1 VVLDLV
7 GLIVGWAWI
16 ANAVVAVII
25 IVWLPCCSSLSGAGE
40 VT

>member
-1 VVLDLV
+1 VVLDPV

-25 IVWLPCCSSLSGAGE
+25 IVVAAVLFFALWRW
-40 VT
+40 